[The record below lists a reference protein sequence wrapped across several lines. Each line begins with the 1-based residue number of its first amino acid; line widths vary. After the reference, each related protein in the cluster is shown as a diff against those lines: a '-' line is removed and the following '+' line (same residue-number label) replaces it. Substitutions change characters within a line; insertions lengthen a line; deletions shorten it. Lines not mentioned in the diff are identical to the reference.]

1 MTNETATTI
10 LDFPDINNG
19 FIGASSM
26 EEICR
31 NYIEALHSTG
41 DIINGMYANK
51 LYEFLDA
58 IEKIPFLDE
67 EFHELQVFLR
77 NLVKQIQDLHIKVEF
92 NQELITL
99 EHFALKALTRRKN
112 WKSLNAKIRLFL
124 CKYMNLIQKE
134 IQSSPNHPSNDLKET
149 DLDLIRD
156 LLGIK
161 LVVCYSGDR
170 EIGKKLCYKLMNEVL
185 CFFIFKR
192 RCNPL
197 NAEKAISLNSPPELD
212 IRLKPKV
219 KDYYMNERA
228 DKYHA
233 LHTCVKTRS
242 GLIFEIQ
249 VLLLS
254 DHLEAQKT
262 HKQHKDERY
271 ANLDIEFDYKKINLP
286 NVVFDEDGNLL
297 CDYAGLLESTSI
309 FGKI

>member
-134 IQSSPNHPSNDLKET
+134 S
-149 DLDLIRD
+149 
-156 LLGIK
+156 
-161 LVVCYSGDR
+161 
-170 EIGKKLCYKLMNEVL
+170 
-185 CFFIFKR
+185 
-192 RCNPL
+192 
-197 NAEKAISLNSPPELD
+197 
-212 IRLKPKV
+212 
-219 KDYYMNERA
+219 
-228 DKYHA
+228 
-233 LHTCVKTRS
+233 
-242 GLIFEIQ
+242 
-249 VLLLS
+249 
-254 DHLEAQKT
+254 
-262 HKQHKDERY
+262 
-271 ANLDIEFDYKKINLP
+271 INLCRSINLHHIYLSSEQFSNRIQTLICWCL
-286 NVVFDEDGNLL
+286 NVF
-297 CDYAGLLESTSI
+297 
-309 FGKI
+309 